1 MVYAWVDI
9 PNEALTVADVPDIM
23 ADWETIA
30 PFALT
35 FDGYKYTGGQR
46 GCKALAEWMRDDWRE
61 ASLLPAHLSEL
72 RAALFYEQ
80 RRARWTETDPQGADL
95 RYIRALVAAIALLVR
110 EGEPQ

>member
-1 MVYAWVDI
+1 MATAWVDI

-23 ADWETIA
+23 ADWPEIA

-35 FDGYKYTGGQR
+35 FDGYEYTGGQR
-46 GCKALAEWMRDDWRE
+46 GCAALAEWMRDDWRDIHQ
-61 ASLLPAHLSEL
+61 LPAHLSEL

-80 RRARWTETDPQGADL
+80 RRARWTDTDPRGADL

>member
-9 PNEALTVADVPDIM
+9 LNEALTVDVIPDIM

-35 FDGYKYTGGQR
+35 FDGYEYAGSLQACR
-46 GCKALAEWMRDDWRE
+46 ALADWIRSEWRDIHQ
-61 ASLLPAHLSEL
+61 LPAHLSEL

-80 RRARWTETDPQGADL
+80 RRARWTDTDPRGADL

>member
-35 FDGYKYTGGQR
+35 FDGYEYTGGQR

-80 RRARWTETDPQGADL
+80 RRARWTDTDPQGADL

-110 EGEPQ
+110 EGEPK

>member
-1 MVYAWVDI
+1 MATAWVDI

-35 FDGYKYTGGQR
+35 FDGYEYAGSLEACG
-46 GCKALAEWMRDDWRE
+46 ALADWIRSEWRE
-61 ASLLPAHLSEL
+61 LHQLPAHLSEL

-80 RRARWTETDPQGADL
+80 RRARWTQTDPSGADL

-110 EGEPQ
+110 EGEPR